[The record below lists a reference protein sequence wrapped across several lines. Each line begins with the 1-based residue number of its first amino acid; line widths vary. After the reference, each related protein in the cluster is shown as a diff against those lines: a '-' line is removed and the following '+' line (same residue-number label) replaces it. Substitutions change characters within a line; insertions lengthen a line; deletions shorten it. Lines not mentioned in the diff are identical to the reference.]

1 MMDRELVVERLKSE
15 TEVLKLLVLLWLAL
29 GGGSLS
35 LVAGGLTGMRLLL
48 AGLGLSITVVILRR
62 RMSLMDIL
70 NMTPAEWIAVGIG
83 GSIFASAG
91 FFAWKIA
98 SYR

>member
-1 MMDRELVVERLKSE
+1 
-15 TEVLKLLVLLWLAL
+15 
-29 GGGSLS
+29 
-35 LVAGGLTGMRLLL
+35 MR
-48 AGLGLSITVVILRR
+48 
-62 RMSLMDIL
+62 LMDIL
-70 NMTPAEWIAVGIG
+70 NMTPAEWVAVGTG

>member
-1 MMDRELVVERLKSE
+1 
-15 TEVLKLLVLLWLAL
+15 
-29 GGGSLS
+29 
-35 LVAGGLTGMRLLL
+35 
-48 AGLGLSITVVILRR
+48 
-62 RMSLMDIL
+62 MSLMDIL
-70 NMTPAEWIAVGIG
+70 NMTPAEWVAVGIG